1 MNRKQQEQQLFKETA
16 ELLMDGKITPEQA
29 CSFIVTLRDAGIIAD
44 DILDPEPEQ
53 EQQKFFNEIAG
64 LFADWKIT
72 TEEASELFTEWI
84 GEHKNVGVVGV
95 VVAKDSSSSSSPYNF
110 KLTPE
115 ERAIKSGKHKF
126 GLCSSCD
133 AGLDDRAHFH
143 AHFDDEKMELT
154 CNACDDYFGGG
165 GGGGACAC

>member
-1 MNRKQQEQQLFKETA
+1 MNRKQQEQHLFKRTA
-16 ELLMDGKITPEQA
+16 ELLADDKITPEQA
-29 CSFIVTLRDAGIIAD
+29 CSFIEKLRDAGIIAD

-53 EQQKFFNEIAG
+53 EQQKSFNEIAG

-72 TEEASELFTEWI
+72 TEEACELFTEWI
-84 GEHKNVGVVGV
+84 GEHKNVVGVV
-95 VVAKDSSSSSSPYNF
+95 VVAKDSSRSPFNF

-133 AGLDDRAHFH
+133 EGLDDRAHFH
-143 AHFDDEKMELT
+143 AYFNDEKMELT

-165 GGGGACAC
+165 GGGACAC